1 MAGEFG
7 DFLGGSEFA
16 RFFLEDQ
23 PRSAFFSAAAPFG
36 TSPIRQ
42 RFFQNQFDEV
52 MKQYL
57 SELGAGARQGAV
69 PNLPFADFTGGFDFN
84 QLFQQQP
91 RFQRG
96 ASSQFFNPRTR
107 FLFGF

>member
-1 MAGEFG
+1 MPDPF
-7 DFLGGSEFA
+7 FLPGNQDFA
-16 RFFLEDQ
+16 RFFLEEE
-23 PRSAFFSAAAPFG
+23 PRASFFSAAAPFG
-36 TSPIRQ
+36 TSPVRR
-42 RFFQNQFDEV
+42 RFLQNQFGEV
-52 MKQYL
+52 FDQYL
-57 SELGAGARQGAV
+57 AALGAGARQGSV
-69 PNLPFADFTGGFDFN
+69 PNLPFADFTSGFDFN

>member
-1 MAGEFG
+1 VPNE
-7 DFLGGSEFA
+7 FLGGGQDFA

-36 TSPIRQ
+36 TSPVRQ

-52 MKQYL
+52 FNQYL
-57 SELGAGARQGAV
+57 AALGRGAREGNV
-69 PNLPFADFTGGFDFN
+69 PNLPFADFAGSFDFN
-84 QLFQQQP
+84 RLFQQQP